1 MWEADADNLF
11 ESSSTPAPFPGHTS
25 QRVVSSGLQAE
36 DLEQDRNLRPK
47 TLDEYLGQERV
58 KSNLRVLIEAAKSR
72 NEPLDHVIFSVKQRL
87 LVFWQEKWVQS
98 FIQLLVLQLS
108 EREI

>member
-47 TLDEYLGQERV
+47 TLDE
-58 KSNLRVLIEAAKSR
+58 
-72 NEPLDHVIFSVKQRL
+72 
-87 LVFWQEKWVQS
+87 
-98 FIQLLVLQLS
+98 
-108 EREI
+108 

>member
-11 ESSSTPAPFPGHTS
+11 ESSSTPAPFSRAHFSTCS
-25 QRVVSSGLQAE
+25 SSGLQAE

-72 NEPLDHVIFSVKQRL
+72 NEPLDHGYIFWSSRS
-87 LVFWQEKWVQS
+87 W
-98 FIQLLVLQLS
+98 
-108 EREI
+108 

>member
-58 KSNLRVLIEAAKSR
+58 KSNLRVLIEAAKVAMSR
-72 NEPLDHVIFSVKQRL
+72 LITLFFLALQALVKQHL
-87 LVFWQEKWVQS
+87 QVF
-98 FIQLLVLQLS
+98 
-108 EREI
+108 

>member
-72 NEPLDHVIFSVKQRL
+72 NEPLDHVIF
-87 LVFWQEKWVQS
+87 FWPSRPWQNNACRCFSGRNGLKASYYLWP
-98 FIQLLVLQLS
+98 
-108 EREI
+108 RN

>member
-58 KSNLRVLIEAAKSR
+58 KSNLRVLIEAAKVAMSR
-72 NEPLDHVIFSVKQRL
+72 LITLYFLVLQVLVKQRL
-87 LVFWQEKWVQS
+87 QVF
-98 FIQLLVLQLS
+98 
-108 EREI
+108 